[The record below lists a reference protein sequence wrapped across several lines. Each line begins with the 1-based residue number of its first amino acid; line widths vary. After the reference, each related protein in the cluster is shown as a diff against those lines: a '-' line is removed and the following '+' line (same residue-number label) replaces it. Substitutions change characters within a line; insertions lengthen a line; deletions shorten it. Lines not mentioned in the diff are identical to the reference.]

1 MEGMIFA
8 QRGWTKK
15 KKRKIQDRGKKSSEF
30 DFFRFLI
37 IISFLNEN
45 ILYYLALFG
54 KSKYFRQNYEHYKS
68 FPTEIL

>member
-30 DFFRFLI
+30 DFLDFLLL
-37 IISFLNEN
+37 FL
-45 ILYYLALFG
+45 F
-54 KSKYFRQNYEHYKS
+54 
-68 FPTEIL
+68 